1 MLATLHSAKREDVIK
16 HLASYPGHEPKDL
29 FGIES
34 LCYHSSRDV
43 IRKKEFFI
51 MWSGL
56 RLFTCSTVTA
66 DISLK
71 ESVCE
76 ASVKE
81 NSFVPVMVTSFLDS

>member
-1 MLATLHSAKREDVIK
+1 MLPFQQR
-16 HLASYPGHEPKDL
+16 
-29 FGIES
+29 
-34 LCYHSSRDV
+34 CY
-43 IRKKEFFI
+43 KKEREFFV

-56 RLFTCSTVTA
+56 RLFICSTVTA
-66 DISLK
+66 DSSLK

>member
-1 MLATLHSAKREDVIK
+1 MLATIHSATRKDVIK
-16 HLASYPGHEPKDL
+16 HLASYPGHEAKDL
-29 FGIES
+29 FGIKS

-43 IRKKEFFI
+43 IRKKEFFV

-56 RLFTCSTVTA
+56 RLFTVTA
-66 DISLK
+66 DSSLK